1 MDSNYEIRKVLK
13 ENIRY
18 QSHNCDI
25 NEAYLTMTPILIGLT
40 TQKKYN
46 ILKDKNPLHK

>member
-40 TQKKYN
+40 THKKIQYSQRQKS
-46 ILKDKNPLHK
+46 PS